1 MSLREASSYFGE
13 MFALKYEAKR
23 TREGRREGEKKGG
36 GMKREEEM
44 RGGMGNAGRGRV
56 I

>member
-1 MSLREASSYFGE
+1 MRQKGQGRE
-13 MFALKYEAKR
+13 
-23 TREGRREGEKKGG
+23 EGRRGEKKGAESG